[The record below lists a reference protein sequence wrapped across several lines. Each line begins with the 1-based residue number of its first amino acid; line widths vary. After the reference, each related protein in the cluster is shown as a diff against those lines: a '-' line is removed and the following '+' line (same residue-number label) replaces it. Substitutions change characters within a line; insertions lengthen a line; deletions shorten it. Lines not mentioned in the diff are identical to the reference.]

1 MSLNSKK
8 ICFSLVLAAA
18 AGMVQAAN
26 SSCLL
31 ADAGFVA
38 VQDNTA
44 SAGNYSSNRPK
55 EKQRLFRSTA
65 VEKEIVR
72 VQKLLK
78 NRKLSWMFANC
89 FPNTLDTTVHFRKGS
104 DGKPDTFVYTG
115 DIHAM
120 WLRDSGAQVWPMCSL
135 PTTTRN

>member
-44 SAGNYSSNRPK
+44 SYG
-55 EKQRLFRSTA
+55 
-65 VEKEIVR
+65 IC
-72 VQKLLK
+72 
-78 NRKLSWMFANC
+78 RKLF
-89 FPNTLDTTVHFRKGS
+89 L
-104 DGKPDTFVYTG
+104 
-115 DIHAM
+115 
-120 WLRDSGAQVWPMCSL
+120 
-135 PTTTRN
+135 